1 MYYPQSFYPQVYP
14 QYRYQPYGVRPQV
27 PQQWRP
33 PVYNAPQ
40 YPYPGLRIPPTQYPY
55 NSYNPY
61 NPYTSSIIPP
71 TYQPQPMLSQI
82 MSSPQRQF
90 QSPDRLRG
98 AQSPPRNM
106 LMQSQQVP
114 KSPAPQLQS
123 PNRQYLTYEQVQER
137 IRNAQQQQPQ
147 THHNPKQQTPQPKP
161 NQQKQQPA
169 APTQNQQPTQKPKQD
184 DDLDKRYQNALKST
198 EEIIKK
204 YQMDD
209 SGSKGRQTNQENQQ
223 AEEDGEL
230 QELAL
235 QYEDGFIYRGQGYPP
250 QTRSGFGILT
260 DSEGQQIYAGY
271 WKENLYDGQGRLT
284 NLQIEELKEPVDWN
298 NMTTIGNGWASYEGN
313 FSQGKMHGQGT
324 LILSNGEQYFGEFE
338 DGMVHGD
345 GEFTN
350 LDGQVIKGKWD
361 QGYLIQL
368 SEQD

>member
-1 MYYPQSFYPQVYP
+1 MYYPQPYYPQAYP

-40 YPYPGLRIPPTQYPY
+40 YPYPGLRIPPPTYP
-55 NSYNPY
+55 YNPY
-61 NPYTSSIIPP
+61 NPYTSSIVPP

-82 MSSPQRQF
+82 MASPQRQF
-90 QSPDRLRG
+90 QSPDRLKG
-98 AQSPPRNM
+98 AQSPNRNM

-137 IRNAQQQQPQ
+137 IRKQQPQ
-147 THHNPKQQTPQPKP
+147 SPQYHKQYTPQPKP
-161 NQQKQQPA
+161 SQQKQQPEA
-169 APTQNQQPTQKPKQD
+169 SKQKQQPTQPPKKE

-204 YQMDD
+204 YNIDD
-209 SGSKGRQTNQENQQ
+209 SGSKGRQTNQENQE
-223 AEEDGEL
+223 AEAEDGEI

-260 DSEGQQIYAGY
+260 DSDGQQIYAGY
-271 WKENLYDGQGRLT
+271 WKDNLYDGQGRLT
-284 NLQIEELKEPVDWN
+284 NLQTEELTEPIDWN

-313 FSQGKMHGQGT
+313 FYQGKMHGQGT
-324 LILSNGEQYFGEFE
+324 LILTNNEQYFGEFE

-368 SEQD
+368 SEQE